1 MVEWGKISL
10 MIPTKNKN
18 TLLLPAILIAA
29 CLGLCLVGYALK
41 EPLWMLGASVALAAV
56 GVLSAMPRKA
66 VARPEP
72 TPETLL
78 PPVAS
83 AAPKPSASGYHAA
96 ISRPSISGSYAA
108 VSATATNPEDPFSET
123 QNALKVASSSQFVAR
138 SLLQQQEE
146 KDKKQLE
153 SLLGPVVEFM
163 SAIVKPYSALAFLR
177 DSPNSL
183 RLNAHISRSDKLIHD
198 AVIRDG
204 EGLLGGLLYRT
215 SPFTTGDVT
224 AFGRPPEYYQEGER
238 ILGMIALPVFLG
250 EAKDGDFPEALLVM
264 DGQQRFKDDVV
275 IAMRTFSKVTSA
287 LITAERSRAL
297 LSRQQIVRQVL
308 YNVQER
314 LARHL
319 KADQILPILA
329 EELANLFDYRR
340 LVFCTW
346 NPNLKRGTVA
356 HVKGDALGLEPGTS
370 FDFAQNGLYARTFRQ
385 QTAEIASSIRE
396 TPSYR
401 LYDSEV
407 DSRLTWVPMDVLA
420 VPLVNDDHRAVAVLG
435 IETDL
440 HGAYQEEDLKL
451 LTAIAGITSIA
462 LQKARMYAEME
473 KLATMDGL
481 TGIPNH
487 RHFQGLLSKEIEMV
501 NRYGG
506 VLGFLLFD
514 IDHFKNFNDTYGH
527 AVGDL
532 VLKQVARC
540 VAAASR
546 NTDIVARY
554 GGEEF
559 VVVLPKSDA
568 EASRLSADRIRAA
581 IEAMDIPHEGKNLK
595 VTVSIGVST
604 FPAQAA
610 TKQELIDNADK
621 AMYFSKKT
629 GRNRVSVYSAE
640 AEALAVEKDGGKH

>member
-18 TLLLPAILIAA
+18 TVILPALLIVA
-29 CLGLCLVGYALK
+29 CLGLSLAGYVRQ
-41 EPLWMLGASVALAAV
+41 EPLWMLCACAVLATVGGMLAV
-56 GVLSAMPRKA
+56 SRKA
-66 VARPEP
+66 AAPSEAPVAP
-72 TPETLL
+72 LL
-78 PPVAS
+78 PPVV
-83 AAPKPSASGYHAA
+83 AAPSALPSASGFHAPV
-96 ISRPSISGSYAA
+96 SRPAASGVHAA
-108 VSATATNPEDPFSET
+108 VSAANSDDLLSET
-123 QNALKVASSSQFVAR
+123 QMALKVASSSQLVAR

-183 RLNAHISRSDKLIHD
+183 RLNAHISRSDKLLPD

-224 AFGRPPEYYQEGER
+224 AFGRPPEYYREGER

-346 NPNLKRGTVA
+346 NPSTKRGTVA
-356 HVKGDALGLEPGTS
+356 HVKGEMLGLEPGTS
-370 FDFAQNGLYARTFRQ
+370 FDFAQGGLYARIFKQ
-385 QTAEIASSIRE
+385 QTAEIATSVRE
-396 TPSYR
+396 NPSYR

-407 DSRLTWVPMDVLA
+407 DAHMTWHPMDVLA

-440 HGAYQEEDLKL
+440 QGAYQEEDLKL

-487 RHFQGLLSKEIEMV
+487 RHFQGLLSKEIELV

-540 VAAASR
+540 VSATSR

-559 VVVLPKSDA
+559 VVVLPKSD
-568 EASRLSADRIRAA
+568 EDASRQSADRIRAA
-581 IEAMDIPHEGKNLK
+581 IEAMEIPHEGKNLK

-604 FPAQAA
+604 YPAQAS

-621 AMYFSKKT
+621 AMYLSKKT

-640 AEALAVEKDGGKH
+640 AEALAAEKDGGKH